1 MVAPVSQNATTYKF
15 FTAALLPLIIIAGI
29 FSDFLHSVEAALSRL
44 ELENRVDDES
54 AAKLVVHSG
63 SLEAVHD
70 LHPLLRH
77 VNEVVDIKELR
88 SLANLFETGVAE
100 SLFYNNVDQALM
112 NRVLVVDKISAQ
124 TKTLHL
130 ASVDHDG
137 ILGTTEAS
145 LDRYVLS
152 QLLEHVD

>member
-1 MVAPVSQNATTYKF
+1 MQSITLLFISLAEIFSKTHHLSSTLELVGTWGKLEVDVFDHVLALVAPVSYNATTDKL
-15 FTAALLPLIIIAGI
+15 FTAALLPLLIIAGI
-29 FSDFLHSVEAALSRL
+29 FPYLLHSIEAALSRL

-54 AAKLVVHSG
+54 ATKLVVHSR

-100 SLFYNNVDQALM
+100 SLLYNNVDQALM
-112 NRVLVVDKISAQ
+112 D
-124 TKTLHL
+124 
-130 ASVDHDG
+130 
-137 ILGTTEAS
+137 
-145 LDRYVLS
+145 
-152 QLLEHVD
+152 